1 MIAASR
7 SLSAAAATLMG
18 ASVIATSAIAP
29 VEVPVPQ
36 LSDAAVSLQASV
48 LDIFAF
54 PAAQQAIANEVEYA
68 ALRAVGLAESG
79 IGIGQS
85 LAAVLPTLI
94 TTTQQIFARDP
105 LGALTTVEEAA
116 VAAAEVILIPLV
128 ASRIDIGQIQLAVQS
143 ALLLAQP
150 VAAVELGAGLFAAL
164 DAVTRAVITA
174 GQNFVDAVLSLNL
187 ANIVTATVDGARDV
201 VASFATAGQD
211 AVDSIV
217 AAQTTLATALAER
230 PAPIPLAAVPSS
242 AAASARTPGAAAP
255 VVPAGAVAA
264 DAVTAD
270 LGATA
275 RESATESA
283 TARESATE
291 SAAARESAT
300 ESAAARESAPRRAVA
315 RSVASVGAAAAA
327 AAAAAPTKER
337 PAPRRAARAVA
348 AS

>member
-1 MIAASR
+1 MIAARR
-7 SLSAAAATLMG
+7 SLPAAAATLMG

-29 VEVPVPQ
+29 VEVAVPQ
-36 LSDAAVSLQASV
+36 LSGAAVSLQASV
-48 LDIFAF
+48 LDIFTF
-54 PAAQQAIANEVEYA
+54 PATQQAIANEVEYA
-68 ALRAVGLAESG
+68 ALWAAGLAESG

-94 TTTQQIFARDP
+94 TATQQVFARDP
-105 LGALTTVEEAA
+105 LGALTTVEDAA
-116 VAAAEVILIPLV
+116 VSAAEVILVPLV
-128 ASRIDIGQIQLAVQS
+128 ASRIDIGQIQLAVES

-187 ANIVTATVDGARDV
+187 GNIVTATVDGVRDV

-217 AAQTTLATALAER
+217 AAQTTLAVALAER
-230 PAPIPLAAVPSS
+230 PVPIPVAAVPNS
-242 AAASARTPGAAAP
+242 AAAAAPTPVAAAS
-255 VVPAGAVAA
+255 VVAAEAVAA

-275 RESATESA
+275 RESATEG
-283 TARESATE
+283 
-291 SAAARESAT
+291 AAAS
-300 ESAAARESAPRRAVA
+300 ESAPRRAVA
-315 RSVASVGAAAAA
+315 RSVPSDGTQAAAAD
-327 AAAAAPTKER
+327 AAAPTKER
-337 PAPRRAARAVA
+337 PRRAARAVA

>member
-18 ASVIATSAIAP
+18 ASMIATSAIAP

-48 LDIFAF
+48 MDIFAF

-94 TTTQQIFARDP
+94 TATQQVFARDP

-116 VAAAEVILIPLV
+116 VGAAEVILVPLV
-128 ASRIDIGQIQLAVQS
+128 ASRIDIGQIQLAVES

-187 ANIVTATVDGARDV
+187 GNIVTATVDGARDV

-230 PAPIPLAAVPSS
+230 PAPIPVAAVPSS
-242 AAASARTPGAAAP
+242 AAASARTPVAAAS
-255 VVPAGAVAA
+255 VVPAEAVAA
-264 DAVTAD
+264 DAVAAD
-270 LGATA
+270 LDASA
-275 RESATESA
+275 RESATKG
-283 TARESATE
+283 
-291 SAAARESAT
+291 
-300 ESAAARESAPRRAVA
+300 AAARESAPRRAAA
-315 RSVASVGAAAAA
+315 RSVASDGAEAAAVG
-327 AAAAAPTKER
+327 AAAPTKER